1 MPRGLEL
8 YRLSREQQSTSI
20 ICAYRCMLSHQSLS
34 LSVAHPARLI
44 LEARCVAPQ
53 RLCPRDLPRR
63 AVESRVGNRRSLYNL
78 HREIADD
85 DRGWGVTPIRNY
97 GAAGVARHA
106 LAALWVG
113 HVGAAFW
120 EEVAHVP
127 VEVLVLN
134 AAGEDKISAR
144 AVRPPRAWGQNRQV
158 DRQAFSRTTQSVR
171 QASCS
176 S

>member
-1 MPRGLEL
+1 MIYVR
-8 YRLSREQQSTSI
+8 
-20 ICAYRCMLSHQSLS
+20 AYRCMLISRSVGQVCRSLTQRGSSSRLGVS
-34 LSVAHPARLI
+34 LRSDCVPGICR
-44 LEARCVAPQ
+44 VAPLKTVWATGDPCTTSIGKLQ
-53 RLCPRDLPRR
+53 
-63 AVESRVGNRRSLYNL
+63 N
-78 HREIADD
+78 